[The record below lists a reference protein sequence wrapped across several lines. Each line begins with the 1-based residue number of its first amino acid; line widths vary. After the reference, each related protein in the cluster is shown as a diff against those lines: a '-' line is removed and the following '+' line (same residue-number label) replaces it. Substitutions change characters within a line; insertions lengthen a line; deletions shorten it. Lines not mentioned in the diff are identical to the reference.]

1 VPVRAWPGACAS
13 LFVDQSMPPGVLIL
27 VYGIAGCCMAATVA
41 AFTGL
46 GMIRLLPHIGSQE
59 QQHSS
64 VTNTANKAPTST
76 RL

>member
-1 VPVRAWPGACAS
+1 LVPS
-13 LFVDQSMPPGVLIL
+13 LFFDQSTPPGVLIL
-27 VYGIAGCCMAATVA
+27 VYAIAGCMAATVA
-41 AFTGL
+41 ALTGL
-46 GMIRLLPHIGSQE
+46 GMIRLLPHIGSQD